1 MARVTHV
8 YGIDHVAKMIG
19 ESLELIEVVSWN
31 SDNID
36 YGEMIHVH
44 DGTEEGI
51 TTFTDRGV
59 ESLQEFLADVRTWDG
74 GIRQFLIDQQC
85 EPDVIE
91 HIMAN
96 RARDLMPHGLRR
108 MVTLTSFGFVRKS
121 RISRR
126 QNASRKVRNRRF
138 CLGGGFLTF
147 WSFLCS
153 FSRIGIG
160 GYLPTPFLFGFST
173 FSGFLCFSGF
183 CAFQPSGASCRPTIR
198 GLFFRL
204 IDLFGLLTFLS

>member
-1 MARVTHV
+1 MARTTHV
-8 YGIDHVAKMIG
+8 YTIDHVATLIG
-19 ESLELIEVVSWN
+19 ENLDLLREVASN
-31 SDNID
+31 PDNID

-96 RARDLMPHGLRR
+96 KPG
-108 MVTLTSFGFVRKS
+108 T
-121 RISRR
+121 
-126 QNASRKVRNRRF
+126 
-138 CLGGGFLTF
+138 
-147 WSFLCS
+147 
-153 FSRIGIG
+153 
-160 GYLPTPFLFGFST
+160 
-173 FSGFLCFSGF
+173 
-183 CAFQPSGASCRPTIR
+183 
-198 GLFFRL
+198 
-204 IDLFGLLTFLS
+204 